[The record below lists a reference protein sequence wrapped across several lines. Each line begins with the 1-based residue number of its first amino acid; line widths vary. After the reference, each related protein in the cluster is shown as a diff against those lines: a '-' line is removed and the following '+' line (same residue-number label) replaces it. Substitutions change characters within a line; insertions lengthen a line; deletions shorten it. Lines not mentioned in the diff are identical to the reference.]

1 MAVGMVAGSRAD
13 RAPRAGGDE
22 DDDEE
27 VEEEE
32 EEEDGGRAGRAGST
46 RPNDIAIL
54 KNNILHILFIIFLS
68 IS

>member
-1 MAVGMVAGSRAD
+1 MAAGMVAGTRAD

-32 EEEDGGRAGRAGST
+32 EEDGGP
-46 RPNDIAIL
+46 RPY
-54 KNNILHILFIIFLS
+54 
-68 IS
+68 